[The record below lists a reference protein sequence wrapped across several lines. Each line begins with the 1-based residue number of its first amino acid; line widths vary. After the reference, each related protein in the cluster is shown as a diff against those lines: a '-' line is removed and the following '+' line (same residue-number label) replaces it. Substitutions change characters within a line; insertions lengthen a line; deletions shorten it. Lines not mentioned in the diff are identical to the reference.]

1 MLLYLGIGGLLV
13 AILLVGIT
21 GGLAIWAK
29 RLGSLISL
37 HHHLAGGTNNKD
49 GPKRDT
55 FRTSRR
61 LIRPERQNQQR
72 DV

>member
-1 MLLYLGIGGLLV
+1 MLLYLGIGALLV
-13 AILLVGIT
+13 AVLVAGIL

-49 GPKRDT
+49 GPEKCASRK
-55 FRTSRR
+55 SRR
-61 LIRPERQNQQR
+61 TPQSDRVAL
-72 DV
+72 